1 MGFWDYFKDEL
12 ILALFRFW
20 RFFFFGMYS
29 FSTCTFS
36 LSSDGMV
43 YLLSYLMTILGQW
56 VSYWKDEAG
65 VSSKDITTQC
75 LQKNE
80 SVYKWGK
87 GIIIQM
93 VIAQAQR

>member
-1 MGFWDYFKDEL
+1 
-12 ILALFRFW
+12 
-20 RFFFFGMYS
+20 MYS

-56 VSYWKDEAG
+56 LLSHWKDESG
-65 VSSKDITTQC
+65 RFFEGYHHSVFTED
-75 LQKNE
+75 E
-80 SVYKWGK
+80 SVYKWKK
-87 GIIIQM
+87 GIIIRM